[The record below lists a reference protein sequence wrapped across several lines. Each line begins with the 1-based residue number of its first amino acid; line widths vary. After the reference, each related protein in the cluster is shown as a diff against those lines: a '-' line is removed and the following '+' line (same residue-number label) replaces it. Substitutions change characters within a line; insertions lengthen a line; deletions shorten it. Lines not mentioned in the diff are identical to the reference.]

1 MTYYAISSFTWVFTH
16 LLRSGICFDLWYV
29 YAYFILY
36 LLITFTL
43 IWSKLASFILT
54 LTISVEN
61 STFEIY
67 VLLLKVSVYVAL
79 LAYFDR
85 LNEASI
91 RVNSLSLL
99 LLSIYL
105 SIYLSISFSLLL
117 LCTKYYTWFNRFIV
131 NCTKINHSEVVHELL
146 FVRFDQIVNVHVRIY
161 SAYNNS
167 TFLCSI
173 LIIDEILLL
182 SYKPTLS

>member
-36 LLITFTL
+36 LPITFTL

-105 SIYLSISFSLLL
+105 SISFSLLL
-117 LCTKYYTWFNRFIV
+117 LCTKYYTCLFDLTGLLWTVQKLIIL
-131 NCTKINHSEVVHELL
+131 KLHSI
-146 FVRFDQIVNVHVRIY
+146 IVNVHVRI
-161 SAYNNS
+161 
-167 TFLCSI
+167 LRI
-173 LIIDEILLL
+173 QQ
-182 SYKPTLS
+182 

>member
-105 SIYLSISFSLLL
+105 SISFSLLL
-117 LCTKYYTWFNRFIV
+117 LCTKYYTCLFDLTGLLWTVQKLIIL
-131 NCTKINHSEVVHELL
+131 KLHSI
-146 FVRFDQIVNVHVRIY
+146 IVNVHVRILRIQQY
-161 SAYNNS
+161 S

>member
-54 LTISVEN
+54 LTISVVN

-91 RVNSLSLL
+91 RVNSLSL
-99 LLSIYL
+99 SFFYL
-105 SIYLSISFSLLL
+105 SIYLSHSLSYSSVQNITLDLTGLL
-117 LCTKYYTWFNRFIV
+117 WTVQK
-131 NCTKINHSEVVHELL
+131 
-146 FVRFDQIVNVHVRIY
+146 
-161 SAYNNS
+161 
-167 TFLCSI
+167 
-173 LIIDEILLL
+173 LIIL
-182 SYKPTLS
+182 K

>member
-105 SIYLSISFSLLL
+105 SISFSLLL
-117 LCTKYYTWFNRFIV
+117 LCTKYYT
-131 NCTKINHSEVVHELL
+131 CL
-146 FVRFDQIVNVHVRIY
+146 FVLTGLLWTVQKLIILKLHSIIVNVHVRI
-161 SAYNNS
+161 
-167 TFLCSI
+167 LRI
-173 LIIDEILLL
+173 QQ
-182 SYKPTLS
+182 